1 MKILKYFLIFVPISF
16 IAEFFHAPGT
26 IMFLLS
32 CGSIIPLAGL
42 MGEGTEEI
50 SFYSGP
56 KIGGFLNGTFGNAT
70 ELIIS
75 FFALKK
81 GLFEVV
87 KSSIAG
93 AVIGNILLV
102 IGASML
108 AGGLKYKTQKFNK
121 KITEV
126 TSSMLLFAV
135 IGLCIPAL
143 FTHSVD
149 PALLN
154 TRYEGLSIFVAI
166 VMMIIYILSLY
177 FSFNTHKDIYT
188 HEYEE
193 EEHKAKWSLKKAI
206 SVLVI
211 STIII
216 AIESEFLVNGIEDI
230 TASLGWSEFFVGI
243 ILIPIIGNAAE
254 HSTAVIMALK
264 NKMDVGLEIAIGS
277 SLQIILFV
285 APILIFISLFFTPM
299 SIIFNTFELI
309 ALIASVLIANRVS
322 QDGESNYLEGVQL
335 LAVYLII
342 AASFL
347 SFKSSK
353 IKNKGYKL
361 LYKFISF
368 ILKNTVY

>member
-1 MKILKYFLIFVPISF
+1 MKVLKYLLIFVPISF
-16 IAEFFHAPGT
+16 IAKFMHASGT

-32 CGSIIPLAGL
+32 CASIIPLAGL

-108 AGGLKYKTQKFNK
+108 AGGLKYKTQKFNRK
-121 KITEV
+121 VTEV

-135 IGLCIPAL
+135 IGLCVPAL

-154 TRYEGLSIFVAI
+154 TRYEGLSIFVA
-166 VMMIIYILSLY
+166 VVMIIIYALSLY
-177 FSFNTHKDIYT
+177 FSFNTHKEIYA
-188 HEYEE
+188 HEGDSNED
-193 EEHKAKWSLKKAI
+193 HKANWSLKKAI
-206 SVLVI
+206 SILVI
-211 STIII
+211 ATVII

-264 NKMDVGLEIAIGS
+264 DKMDVGLEIAIGS

-285 APILIFISLFFTPM
+285 APILIFISLLFTPM
-299 SIIFNTFELI
+299 TIIFNQFELI

-322 QDGESNYLEGVQL
+322 QDGECNYLEGVQL

-342 AASFL
+342 AASF
-347 SFKSSK
+347 
-353 IKNKGYKL
+353 
-361 LYKFISF
+361 FI
-368 ILKNTVY
+368 V